1 MNGGPAAEKIQLD
14 TQVYGRR
21 RRRVLMV
28 VVVVVVVASLVR

>member
-28 VVVVVVVASLVR
+28 VVVVVVALLVR

>member
-28 VVVVVVVASLVR
+28 VVVVVVASLVR